1 MRARG
6 GNIKVA
12 NRSQGC
18 RVQIPT
24 RRRRADGVPSAAMVR
39 DPTFFNSFFRARL
52 SAFMRSITFGD
63 SEVVGVSIFLPSALR
78 RAAAAS
84 VFALAEINTPRP
96 LISAQRLMISE
107 SG

>member
-1 MRARG
+1 
-6 GNIKVA
+6 
-12 NRSQGC
+12 
-18 RVQIPT
+18 
-24 RRRRADGVPSAAMVR
+24 MVR

-63 SEVVGVSIFLPSALR
+63 SEVVGVSIFFPSALR